1 MHLRSGSSLNENQ
14 ADRFCG
20 SRRLNFIC
28 SAVPLLTTSFLTLAY
43 RDAHTVNF
51 SSDQTAKHLKG
62 NKLNWTIRSFVLF
75 L

>member
-1 MHLRSGSSLNENQ
+1 MHLRSGSSLNKNQ
-14 ADRFCG
+14 VDRVRG

-28 SAVPLLTTSFLTLAY
+28 SAAPLLASFMTLAY
-43 RDAHTVNF
+43 RDPHTVNF
-51 SSDQTAKHLKG
+51 SSEQAAKELNG